1 MIISLHWHTHT
12 HTVSLKAILN
22 AELNRWRHD
31 WEPQLNYNTSV
42 CVERNREM
50 KIFSFQTNML
60 MCFLW
65 KTFLKNSSQCSKR
78 CKTPQKQHK
87 TGPYDLCTPS
97 LSFEAVWNGILVY
110 YVLIYC
116 IVPTVVNISN
126 STILQLYVL
135 LSHDLLTLDMTGIQ
149 LVTKLLI

>member
-12 HTVSLKAILN
+12 QSLWKRFWMLN
-22 AELNRWRHD
+22 WTDGGMIESNNWTIT
-31 WEPQLNYNTSV
+31 QV

-149 LVTKLLI
+149 LVTKLFI